1 MPRIDIK
8 FFNRRFW
15 IWFVS
20 ALLLFSLTP
29 LSASLAAFG
38 DKIEKSKP
46 QFTRMGDKITAKLIP
61 RAKNSS
67 VLINFE
73 VSGGKLLEVQ
83 GMNFAEAEHPDVD
96 VKDFKS
102 SLFVAEIGELTP
114 GTEVKVSITSDFFT
128 SETAYWIFNHKL
140 QKPWMNS
147 EAENLSRSGLTR
159 DLVIKVKDGGPFDT
173 DGATNGGITLVGG
186 AKDSFWG
193 YALGT
198 LFIRF
203 FGIFLVLSILM
214 IGMIISGKVFQSI
227 AKRKDKADETS
238 APQAK
243 EAEDVMSDET
253 RMEISPDGAT
263 NNAGTPQTPF
273 DASLSKESVIAVSI
287 ALHMHL
293 SALQAPE
300 PLDLSISQITS
311 WTQQG
316 RERIMGD
323 RFLAFNRSNR

>member
-1 MPRIDIK
+1 
-8 FFNRRFW
+8 
-15 IWFVS
+15 
-20 ALLLFSLTP
+20 
-29 LSASLAAFG
+29 LAALG

-46 QFTRMGDKITAKLIP
+46 QFTRMGNKITAKLIP

-67 VLINFE
+67 VLINFA
-73 VSGGKLLEVQ
+73 VSRGKLLEIHE
-83 GMNFAEAEHPDVD
+83 MDFAEAEHPDID

-102 SLFVAEIGELTP
+102 SLFVTKIGELTP

-128 SETAYWIFNHKL
+128 SETTYWIFNHKL

-173 DGATNGGITLVGG
+173 DGATNGRITLVGG

-227 AKRKDKADETS
+227 SKRKGKADKAS

-253 RMEISPDGAT
+253 RMEISPDGAA
-263 NNAGTPQTPF
+263 NNAEAPQTF
-273 DASLSKESVIAVSI
+273 DTNLSKESVIAVSI

-300 PLDLSISQITS
+300 SLDLSISQITS

-323 RFLAFNRSNR
+323 RFLTFNRSNR

>member
-1 MPRIDIK
+1 MTRIDLKISS
-8 FFNRRFW
+8 RRFW
-15 IWFVS
+15 TW
-20 ALLLFSLTP
+20 LLSTFLVFTLFSLN
-29 LSASLAAFG
+29 ASWAAFG
-38 DKIEKSKP
+38 DTIEKPKP
-46 QFTRMGDKITAKLIP
+46 QFTRMGNKITAKLIP

-83 GMNFAEAEHPDVD
+83 GMDFADAVHPDVD
-96 VKDFKS
+96 AKDFKS
-102 SLFVAEIGELTP
+102 SLFVTKIGELAP
-114 GTEVKVSITSDFFT
+114 GAEVKVSITSDFFS

-147 EAENLSRSGLTR
+147 KAENLSQLDLTR
-159 DLVIKVKDGGPFDT
+159 NLVIKVKDGGTFDN
-173 DGATNGGITLVGG
+173 DGVADGMITLVGG

-198 LFIRF
+198 LFIRYV
-203 FGIFLVLSILM
+203 GIFLVLSILM
-214 IGMIISGKVFQSI
+214 VGMIIFGKIFQATINKKNKVEKTPSPQAI
-227 AKRKDKADETS
+227 EAKGVVSPKERMETGPGETTNS
-238 APQAK
+238 TGAPQT
-243 EAEDVMSDET
+243 D
-253 RMEISPDGAT
+253 
-263 NNAGTPQTPF
+263 F
-273 DASLSKESVIAVSI
+273 DAGLSKESVIAISM

-300 PLDLSISQITS
+300 SIGLSFSPITS

-323 RFLAFNRSNR
+323 RFLIFNRSNR

>member
-1 MPRIDIK
+1 MIRIDIK
-8 FFNRRFW
+8 LFNRRFW
-15 IWFVS
+15 IWLVS

-29 LSASLAAFG
+29 LSVSLATLG

-73 VSGGKLLEVQ
+73 VSRGKLLEIHE
-83 GMNFAEAEHPDVD
+83 MDFAEAEHPDVD

-102 SLFVAEIGELTP
+102 SLFVTKIGELTP

-128 SETAYWIFNHKL
+128 SETTYWIFNHKL
-140 QKPWMNS
+140 QNPWMNS

-173 DGATNGGITLVGG
+173 DGATNGRITLVGG

-214 IGMIISGKVFQSI
+214 IGMIIFGKIFQSI
-227 AKRKDKADETS
+227 AKRKSKADKAS

-243 EAEDVMSDET
+243 EVEDVMSDET
-253 RMEISPDGAT
+253 RMEISSDGTA
-263 NNAGTPQTPF
+263 NNAGATQKSSDT
-273 DASLSKESVIAVSI
+273 SLSKESVIAVSI

-300 PLDLSISQITS
+300 SLDLSISKITS

-323 RFLAFNRSNR
+323 RFLTFNRSNR